1 MVETKTAEK
10 VGKEAKFSLY
20 ALVKLIAI
28 NAGLNEAQRLLVRA
42 GYREDEALKILEAAN
57 E

>member
-1 MVETKTAEK
+1 MVETKIERTKKEEK
-10 VGKEAKFSLY
+10 FTLY

-28 NAGLNEAQRLLVRA
+28 NAGLNEAQKLLVKA
-42 GYREDEALKILEAAN
+42 GYREDEALKTLEAAN